1 MRGRGRRRMRVGA
14 MNQRRATI
22 GCSRLLRRPLSVHL
36 DLFAVAELVPVA
48 LRTAPRFKSAQLQKQ
63 PKQKKI
69 AAAAPRRSQREHP
82 SVHLLV
88 QLEVAG
94 GEESVAAPLA
104 GHVRT
109 AGGVRPVTT
118 R

>member
-1 MRGRGRRRMRVGA
+1 
-14 MNQRRATI
+14 
-22 GCSRLLRRPLSVHL
+22 
-36 DLFAVAELVPVA
+36 
-48 LRTAPRFKSAQLQKQ
+48 
-63 PKQKKI
+63 
-69 AAAAPRRSQREHP
+69 
-82 SVHLLV
+82 VHLLV